1 MIETLLG
8 SLVIALPALLVG
20 AFLFWRNYRP
30 VFWMLAG
37 ALIVGLG
44 YLGVTGASSELGKP
58 LTEALNSY
66 QSTGSSTSAPAA
78 STGAVSPPAG
88 RYVTGP

>member
-8 SLVIALPALLVG
+8 SLVIAIPVLLVG

-58 LTEALNSY
+58 IVEAMNLE
-66 QSTGSSTSAPAA
+66 TTVGS
-78 STGAVSPPAG
+78 PAG